1 MLKHVVMISL
11 KDLCFGPELENIK
24 NNMKSEME
32 KLNGQIEGLVSL
44 NVYPDCLSSS
54 NIDVTMEMLFEDED
68 AFKNYKI
75 NPLKIAAEKEVLV
88 PYQNDVI
95 AADYMV

>member
-1 MLKHVVMISL
+1 MSDIILDKAEAEECPYRNPALMNYEC
-11 KDLCFGPELENIK
+11 D
-24 NNMKSEME
+24 
-32 KLNGQIEGLVSL
+32 GQIDGLVSL

-54 NIDVTMEMLFEDED
+54 NIDVTMEMLFENED